1 LQRRN
6 RENEE
11 CKTKMKGAS
20 ALGMNDTPSGER
32 THVGFFGRRNAGKS
46 SIVNAINEIWNSI
59 RDEVG
64 TVTSINGITP
74 DGTGNID
81 ISPTDLGC
89 VGNPINKG
97 YDGQFLMTDGSG
109 NTYWSDVDPGTDVT
123 VTQTITSGI
132 EIARIKVGSNT
143 VPLYAPS
150 YADVNDRGF

>member
-1 LQRRN
+1 MADFRQFIIKKNGNSNYYPVKDSTARN
-6 RENEE
+6 SIGSLNSL
-11 CKTKMKGAS
+11 KT
-20 ALGMNDTPSGER
+20 NT
-32 THVGFFGRRNAGKS
+32 KS